1 MRKSIGDRI
10 SIEETPKKTSV
21 IIYPENKFWEKGLMS
36 AWFSMWLVIGTTM
49 SWSLSLKLT
58 NQEKIIVVIFLA
70 FWIFYAFKVGRS
82 LFWLMWGKELIRITP
97 DGFTYKKSIKGYG
110 KSTNYFLEN
119 IKSFSMNFPKDNSFQ
134 AVWEN
139 SPWVQNV
146 ERIHFEYISK
156 TIKFGRKLTEKDTE
170 LLFKLITKRIEE
182 YLKVKK

>member
-10 SIEETPKKTSV
+10 SIEESPKKTSV

-36 AWFSMWLVIGTTM
+36 AWFSMWLVIGATM

-70 FWIFYAFKVGRS
+70 FWVFYAFKVGRS
-82 LFWLMWGKELIRITP
+82 LFWLMWGKELIRITR
-97 DGFTYKKSIKGYG
+97 YG

>member
-1 MRKSIGDRI
+1 MKWIGERI
-10 SIEETPKKTSV
+10 SIVESPKKTSI

-36 AWFSMWLVIGTTM
+36 AWFSMWLVIGATM
-49 SWSLSLKLT
+49 MWSLKLKLT
-58 NQEKIIVVIFLA
+58 EQEKIIVVVFLV
-70 FWIFYAFKVGRS
+70 FWAFYAVKVGRS
-82 LFWLMWGKELIRITP
+82 LFWLLWGKEMIRITP

-110 KSTNYFLEN
+110 KSNNYFLEN
-119 IKSFSMNFPKDNSFQ
+119 IKTFTMNFPKDNSFQ

-156 TIKFGRKLTEKDTE
+156 NIKFGRKLIEKDTE
-170 LLFKLITKRIEE
+170 LLFKLVTKRIEE